1 MATSPP
7 GSRHSSRLF
16 FITDKTT
23 GTRFLVDTGAEVS
36 VLPPSQSERRLSPT
50 KFKLQA
56 VNQSHITT
64 YGERSM
70 TLNLG
75 LRRICRWVFIVADIP
90 TPILGADFLTHFGL
104 LVDVKRHKLIDATTN
119 LAVNGVTTDSVN
131 TPLSLKMVR
140 STGTRFDNLLQR
152 HPGITQPVY
161 TATSVKH
168 SVTHHI
174 ETRGPPV
181 AARPR
186 RLAPDRLDIAKSE
199 FNHMLELGII
209 RPSKSNWSSP
219 LHMVA
224 KKTPGDWRPCGDY
237 RALNRNTVPD
247 RYPVPH
253 LQDFA
258 AGLDGMTV
266 FSKLDLVKAY
276 HQIPVHPSDISKTA
290 ITTPFGLYEY
300 VRMPFGLRNAAQTF
314 QRFMDEVLRG
324 LPFAYA
330 YVDDVL
336 VASRTLDEHEHHLDI
351 LFTRFAEY
359 GVVVNP
365 AKCQLGVSSLHF
377 LGHVVDHT
385 GISPLPDKVQA
396 IQALPPPSSL
406 RKLREFLGLMNF
418 YRRFIPRCADLMQPL
433 TDMLKNATKKNQ
445 PIELAGDALTAF
457 DAVKSALSQATMLV
471 HPKKDAPL
479 CLLTDASD
487 TGVGGVLQQCVAGV
501 WQPLTFFS
509 KRLQPAESRYST
521 FGRELLAVYL
531 CIKHFRHLLEGR
543 SFMVYTDHKPLTH
556 ALNAQPDRYS
566 PREVR
571 QLDFISQFTSDLRHI
586 SGKHNLAADA
596 LSRAHINTLNDITVD
611 FDAIAL
617 AQTTDDEI
625 LELTDGPLKLKHV
638 PIPSSD
644 KTILCDMSTGFPRP
658 YIPASFR
665 KTIFHSLH
673 NLSHPGIRA
682 TQKLLTDRFV
692 WDGINRD
699 VRSWARTCLKCQ
711 RCKIHRH
718 VKSPLGTF
726 SSPDARFGHVHLDIV
741 GPLPPS
747 EGYTYLLTCVDRYT
761 RWPEAFPMS
770 DIAADTVARTFVA
783 HWIARFG
790 TPSTVTTDRGRQFES
805 RLFHALT
812 NLLGTTR
819 IRTTAYHPA
828 ANGLVERLHR
838 QLKASLKTHAGARW
852 TENLPLVLLGIRT
865 AVKSDLGCS
874 AAELVYGTTLRLPGQ
889 FVANT
894 DTDVDIDPGDYVH
907 RLRRFMLDMRP
918 HSTRTQH
925 SRPTYIP
932 SDLNSAPHVFIRDDS
947 VRKPL
952 QPPYR
957 GPYPVIRRTD
967 KFFVVDRNGKHDT
980 VSVDR
985 LKPAYLEQS
994 RSQIS
999 PPSQSTT
1006 RPNEDTLGDTPP
1018 DTPPPDPLPTLSSAP
1033 RDNVPEVR
1041 KTRSGRHVHWPARYV
1056 QYIAFCVG

>member
-1 MATSPP
+1 
-7 GSRHSSRLF
+7 
-16 FITDKTT
+16 
-23 GTRFLVDTGAEVS
+23 
-36 VLPPSQSERRLSPT
+36 
-50 KFKLQA
+50 
-56 VNQSHITT
+56 
-64 YGERSM
+64 
-70 TLNLG
+70 
-75 LRRICRWVFIVADIP
+75 
-90 TPILGADFLTHFGL
+90 
-104 LVDVKRHKLIDATTN
+104 
-119 LAVNGVTTDSVN
+119 
-131 TPLSLKMVR
+131 
-140 STGTRFDNLLQR
+140 
-152 HPGITQPVY
+152 
-161 TATSVKH
+161 
-168 SVTHHI
+168 
-174 ETRGPPV
+174 
-181 AARPR
+181 
-186 RLAPDRLDIAKSE
+186 
-199 FNHMLELGII
+199 
-209 RPSKSNWSSP
+209 
-219 LHMVA
+219 
-224 KKTPGDWRPCGDY
+224 
-237 RALNRNTVPD
+237 
-247 RYPVPH
+247 
-253 LQDFA
+253 
-258 AGLDGMTV
+258 
-266 FSKLDLVKAY
+266 
-276 HQIPVHPSDISKTA
+276 
-290 ITTPFGLYEY
+290 
-300 VRMPFGLRNAAQTF
+300 
-314 QRFMDEVLRG
+314 MDEVLRG

-433 TDMLKNATKKNQ
+433 TDMLKTATKKNQ

-457 DAVKSALSQATMLV
+457 DAVKLALSQATMLV

-531 CIKHFRHLLEGR
+531 CIKRFRHLLEGR

-586 SGKHNLAADA
+586 SGKHNLAVDA
-596 LSRAHINTLNDITVD
+596 LSRAHINTLNDVTVD

-699 VRSWARTCLKCQ
+699 VHSWAKTCLKCQ

-747 EGYTYLLTCVDRYT
+747 EGHTYLLTCVDRYT
-761 RWPEAFPMS
+761 RWPEAFPIS
-770 DIAADTVARTFVA
+770 NITADTVARTFVA

-838 QLKASLKTHAGARW
+838 QLKASLKAHAGARW
-852 TENLPLVLLGIRT
+852 TENLPLDLLGIRT

-907 RLRRFMLDMRP
+907 RLRRFMLDIRP

-925 SRPTYIP
+925 GRPTYIP
-932 SDLNSAPHVFIRDDS
+932 SNLNSAPHVFIRDDS
-947 VRKPL
+947 VSKPL

-985 LKPAYLEQS
+985 LKPRPISSSLALKFRLHHS
-994 RSQIS
+994 LPRDPMRTRSA
-999 PPSQSTT
+999 T
-1006 RPNEDTLGDTPP
+1006 RPPTHPRLTPFPPYLLHRATMCPKFGRRGQVAMFIGLP
-1018 DTPPPDPLPTLSSAP
+1018 DMSSTSCLVWAELNFNYIVFFIFIASTRFIP
-1033 RDNVPEVR
+1033 CLFYVYIFYTTSIDRFINFFVR
-1041 KTRSGRHVHWPARYV
+1041 FTHLRSRRGLLVVTREL
-1056 QYIAFCVG
+1056 